1 MSTLNQ
7 HFRGNEAFAAKIVDL
22 MDRSDRQH
30 RCIITPFFTPSQQ
43 EIAKKIIG
51 HTMFS
56 GFYGGYEQAEMKRFA
71 LCPYEMDVDFEI
83 VCLRSLYQA
92 HHRQLRHPDILG
104 ALLHLGIERDQF
116 GDLIVDD
123 QSIMIIIR
131 KELSEFV
138 CQNLRKIASCSM
150 NFAPYEGTIERNIE
164 FLNHQATISS
174 KRLDCIVAAC
184 IHSARTKAE
193 KLIKGKCVKV
203 DHLPL
208 EDCKYLC
215 NNICTVSIRGHG
227 RFHVVIT
234 ERTSRKGRLIVE
246 IGKYQ

>member
-1 MSTLNQ
+1 LSALNQ
-7 HFRGNEAFAAKIVDL
+7 HFRGNEAFAARIVDL
-22 MDRSDRQH
+22 KDRSDRQN

-51 HTMFS
+51 NTMFLA
-56 GFYGGYEQAEMKRFA
+56 YDGGYAQAEMKRLA
-71 LCPYEMDVDFEI
+71 ICPYEMNPDFEI
-83 VCLRSLYQA
+83 ICLRNTYQS
-92 HHRQLRHPDILG
+92 HGRLLRHPDVLG

-116 GDLIVDD
+116 GDIITDEHTIV
-123 QSIMIIIR
+123 IMVR
-131 KELSEFV
+131 KELADFI
-138 CQNLRKIASCSM
+138 CQNLKKIASCFVE
-150 NFAPYEGTIERNIE
+150 FAPYGGQIERTVQ
-164 FLNHQATISS
+164 LLYHQTTISG

-184 IHSARTKAE
+184 IHVARTKAE

-227 RFHVVIT
+227 RFHVVISD
-234 ERTSRKGRLIVE
+234 RTSRKGRLIVE

>member
-22 MDRSDRQH
+22 KDRSDRQN

-51 HTMFS
+51 NTMFS
-56 GFYGGYEQAEMKRFA
+56 AYDGGYAQAEMKRLA
-71 LCPYEMDVDFEI
+71 LCPYEIDPDFEI
-83 VCLRSLYQA
+83 LCLKSMYQS
-92 HHRQLRHPDILG
+92 HDRQLHHPDVLG

-116 GDLIVDD
+116 GDLITDEE
-123 QSIMIIIR
+123 SIVMMVR
-131 KELSEFV
+131 KELAEFI
-138 CQNLRKIASCSM
+138 CQNLTKIASCYVA
-150 NFAPYEGTIERNIE
+150 FAPFEGEIVRNIQ
-164 FLNHQATISS
+164 FVNHLTTLSS
-174 KRLDCIVAAC
+174 KRLDCVVAAC

-227 RFHVVIT
+227 RFHVVISD
-234 ERTSRKGRLIVE
+234 RTSRKGRLIVE